1 MIIQTFIL
9 GYNAAIQSNKRK
21 NGDVQYLCIFNYIYT
36 KNNINE
42 KIRKIIQR
50 TERK

>member
-1 MIIQTFIL
+1 MFNIYVFLII
-9 GYNAAIQSNKRK
+9 
-21 NGDVQYLCIFNYIYT
+21 YIYT